1 MGLVEALNKDS
12 LLRFGFVGT
21 GESIDLTALERRLTR
36 QVLRMWMVEGIFRN
50 SGDGVSKLTCAPG

>member
-12 LLRFGFVGT
+12 LLSFGFVGT